1 MISLKSRLQDY
12 SESEFLMFL
21 REFFDDSTLLEGDAL
36 GKYTDKLLD
45 HFELITE
52 HPDRSD
58 VIFYPKE
65 GREDSPEGI
74 LKEVKEWR
82 ALNNKPGFKPE

>member
-1 MISLKSRLQDY
+1 MIFKEKLEDY
-12 SESEFLMFL
+12 TEAEFLSFL
-21 REFFDDSTLLEGDAL
+21 REFSHYPSGLKDRELEAYLDRLL
-36 GKYTDKLLD
+36 T
-45 HFELITE
+45 HFERVTE
-52 HPDRSD
+52 HPGRSD

-65 GREDSPEGI
+65 GQEDSPEGI

>member
-1 MISLKSRLQDY
+1 MIFKERLEDY
-12 SESEFLMFL
+12 TETEFLSFL
-21 REFFDDSTLLEGDAL
+21 REFSRYPSGLKDSELEEYLDRLLI
-36 GKYTDKLLD
+36 
-45 HFELITE
+45 HFERVIE
-52 HPDRSD
+52 HPGRSD

-65 GREDSPEGI
+65 GQEDTPEGI

>member
-1 MISLKSRLQDY
+1 MIFKERLEDY
-12 SESEFLMFL
+12 TEVEFLSFL
-21 REFFDDSTLLEGDAL
+21 EEFSNQTSGLKGQALED
-36 GKYTDKLLD
+36 YRDRLLD

-52 HPDRSD
+52 HPGRSD

-65 GREDSPEGI
+65 GQEDSPEGI